1 MRTPEEL
8 AAVRATVAARR
19 QAHERAV
26 RELDALPEQGQMVVW
41 RCTQRHRRGQP
52 KVAQAWRVDARS
64 VLIASRIEWLPSDQL
79 TLRPWEREH
88 LLGRGFTDTA
98 MERTDDRMLASYLDR
113 LDEWAAGLPV
123 TGPRWLRGMNPRT
136 VLTVVEA
143 DREPV
148 ITPWLRCK
156 DHPDQAEALRR
167 ADIFAAFR

>member
-1 MRTPEEL
+1 MR
-8 AAVRATVAARR
+8 ADIIARR
-19 QAHERAV
+19 QAREQAA

-41 RCTQRHRRGQP
+41 RCTLAHRRGQP
-52 KVAQAWRVDARS
+52 KVAEAYRLDPHRVL
-64 VLIASRIEWLPSDQL
+64 VVSRIDWLPSDQL

-88 LLGRGFTDTA
+88 LLGAGFTEA
-98 MERTDDRMLASYLDR
+98 VMERTDDPMLSDYLDR

-148 ITPWLRCK
+148 ITPWVRCK
-156 DHPDQAEALRR
+156 QHPESPEPLRR
-167 ADIFAAFR
+167 ADIIAAFR